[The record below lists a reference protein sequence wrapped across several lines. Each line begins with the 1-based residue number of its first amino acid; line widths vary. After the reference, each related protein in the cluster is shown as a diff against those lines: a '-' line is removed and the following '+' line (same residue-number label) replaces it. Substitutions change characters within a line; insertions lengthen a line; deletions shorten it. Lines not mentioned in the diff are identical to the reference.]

1 MAADEILDAAWAKEH
16 AEVDRRVALA
26 IAAHN
31 KEDHARFRGLV
42 TLGADF
48 VAAPAAAALPR
59 CSAFGGNAG
68 IVSGVITTVDLTGA
82 AFDPGGW
89 LSVAANTITVPDEGD
104 YLLHAYVGWT
114 AEGVTDPTTGTYR
127 LLLLSLT
134 PGYGRSRQDPPPPA
148 IDVGLSEFS
157 QETTL
162 FEHLAAGTII
172 RLKVQHDATGNMI
185 VGAASEGLYTA
196 RLTVVQVG

>member
-59 CSAFGGNAG
+59 CSAFGGNTG
-68 IVSGVITTVDLTGA
+68 IASGVITTVNLTGV
-82 AFDPGGW
+82 AFDPDGW
-89 LSVAANTITVPDEGD
+89 CDLAANTITVPNEGD
-104 YLLHAYVGWT
+104 YEIHAYVGWSP
-114 AEGVTDPTTGTYR
+114 EGATDPTTGTYR
-127 LLLLSLT
+127 VLYLDLT
-134 PGYGRSRQDPPPPA
+134 PGYDRSRQDPPPPA
-148 IDVGLSEFS
+148 IDSGLSEFS
-157 QETTL
+157 QETIL
-162 FEHLAAGTII
+162 FEHLAAGTTIS
-172 RLKVQHDATGNMI
+172 LKVSHDATGNMI
-185 VGAASEGLYTA
+185 VGAAAEGLYTA
-196 RLTVVQVG
+196 RLTVVQLG